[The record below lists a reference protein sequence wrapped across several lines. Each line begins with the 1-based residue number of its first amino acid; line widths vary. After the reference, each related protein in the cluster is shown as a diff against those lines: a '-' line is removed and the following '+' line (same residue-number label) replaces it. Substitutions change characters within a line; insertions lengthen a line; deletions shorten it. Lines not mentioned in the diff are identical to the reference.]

1 MNMIPLLFVSLLVFR
16 MIWLRIL
23 SPTSSN
29 LEAVH
34 SWRLVLTPTQ
44 SGSSLPFCSWSN
56 RRAQSWTMIDRWS
69 EFRVL
74 VVPTLNWHLGGVGE
88 GEAWWGCS
96 LSYWCGRGY
105 WCSYRSCSISTVPQV
120 ASPFLF
126 PLYPACVSPILHLG
140 HWGPPQPECHCPV
153 LYLWVVWNR
162 MSNQGLKKPVGC
174 RHWWKVSLHSRLLL
188 LQDAQR
194 WCNWS
199 KRRIQKLCSW
209 LQGGWLWCVLLLH
222 R

>member
-23 SPTSSN
+23 SPTSGN

-105 WCSYRSCSISTVPQV
+105 WCSYRSCSISTYCAAGGVSLLVPAV
-120 ASPFLF
+120 FCVCESHLASWALR
-126 PLYPACVSPILHLG
+126 STTT
-140 HWGPPQPECHCPV
+140 
-153 LYLWVVWNR
+153 R
-162 MSNQGLKKPVGC
+162 MSL
-174 RHWWKVSLHSRLLL
+174 SRVIFMSCVK
-188 LQDAQR
+188 QD
-194 WCNWS
+194 
-199 KRRIQKLCSW
+199 
-209 LQGGWLWCVLLLH
+209 V
-222 R
+222 